1 MRIIT
6 LVLNNHASNVL
17 AYLKDKYQ
25 TNEAEI
31 IVEALNEYY
40 AEDIKELERK
50 EE

>member
-1 MRIIT
+1 MSVIT
-6 LVLNNHASNVL
+6 LVLDHHASNVL

-25 TNEAEI
+25 TNYAQI
-31 IVEALNEYY
+31 IVEALNEHY